1 VHKYIWKFI
10 TWYIYNYLQGL
21 YQVQKRRKEK
31 RKVWRKRKEKRRWKK
46 SITLMV
52 AKVNIKFRFNVRG
65 SWSENWRDYIRLWS
79 NSIPKFKRKQICFV
93 GVMEFWRF
101 WPKGG
106 FLIILPSFEPFWIY
120 RCECLYIIRKYTH
133 GENFKWFVCVLREI
147 WGFGIS
153 TLV

>member
-1 VHKYIWKFI
+1 
-10 TWYIYNYLQGL
+10 
-21 YQVQKRRKEK
+21 VQKRRKEK
-31 RKVWRKRKEKRRWKK
+31 GKVWRKRKVKKRWKK

-52 AKVNIKFRFNVRG
+52 AKVKIKFRFNVRG

-79 NSIPKFKRKQICFV
+79 NSIPKIKRKLFV

-101 WPKGG
+101 WRKGG

-120 RCECLYIIRKYTH
+120 RFECLYIIRKYTY
-133 GENFKWFVCVLREI
+133 GENFKWFGRVLKEI
-147 WGFGIS
+147 GGFGIS